1 MLEAKD
7 KQLEAKD
14 KAKDEQFKAMLEA
27 KDKAKDKQLD
37 ELLNAKDEQFK
48 AMLEAKDRQLE
59 AKDKAKDKQLDELL
73 KAKDEQ
79 LVAML
84 EAKDR
89 QLEAQ
94 LKTQADM
101 YKERK
106 EEYAEMMKRHQDAL
120 DATVAEAMRTMPSRT
135 PSYLSTSRSPQSKN
149 GSVSPNMAQVNSG
162 TPASVQ
168 NSTQKKNSKSVF
180 AKSTGGDTVPAPVAK
195 QKAKSSKTKKATQ
208 QMARTMDAAGPST
221 SASVVGGP

>member
-1 MLEAKD
+1 MGNTQNTMEAVIQILHEQLKAKEEQLVAMLEAKD

-37 ELLNAKDEQFK
+37 ELLKAKDEQFK

-59 AKDKAKDKQLDELL
+59 AQL
-73 KAKDEQ
+73 KA
-79 LVAML
+79 
-84 EAKDR
+84 
-89 QLEAQ
+89 
-94 LKTQADM
+94 QADM